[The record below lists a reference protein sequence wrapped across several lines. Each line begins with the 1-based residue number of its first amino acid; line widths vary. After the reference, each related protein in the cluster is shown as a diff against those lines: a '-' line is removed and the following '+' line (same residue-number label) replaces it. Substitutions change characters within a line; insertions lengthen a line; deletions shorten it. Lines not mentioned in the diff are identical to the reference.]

1 MLKLTKLLDLRHSQL
16 SSLPPPHRL
25 PVTNAL
31 NTLCSILGPDP
42 SDRGFVLYVEEKD
55 TLSEINNACCRD
67 ISTSLEG
74 AFLDGNC
81 LIGVV
86 LWGNS
91 GEGVTIVCPDQ
102 KGYAEEVANVL
113 RKHL

>member
-1 MLKLTKLLDLRHSQL
+1 MLKLTSPSQL
-16 SSLPPPHRL
+16 SSLPPPYRQS
-25 PVTNAL
+25 VINAL
-31 NTLCSILGPDP
+31 NNLCSILGPDL
-42 SDRGFVLYVEEKD
+42 SEDRGFVVFVEEND
-55 TLSEINNACCRD
+55 TLADINHACHRD

-74 AFLDGNC
+74 AFMDGNC

-91 GEGVTIVCPDQ
+91 GEGVTIVCPNVD
-102 KGYAEEVANVL
+102 GYAEEVAEVL

>member
-1 MLKLTKLLDLRHSQL
+1 MLKLTSPSQL
-16 SSLPPPHRL
+16 SSLPPPYRPPTL
-25 PVTNAL
+25 NAL
-31 NTLCSILGPDP
+31 KNLPPSPDP
-42 SDRGFVLYVEEKD
+42 SDRGFVLFVEEND
-55 TLSEINNACCRD
+55 TLTEINHACCRD

-91 GEGVTIVCPDQ
+91 GDGVTIVCPDQ
-102 KGYAEEVANVL
+102 EGYAEEIAEVL
-113 RKHL
+113 RRHLGGEP

>member
-1 MLKLTKLLDLRHSQL
+1 MQKFTSLSDSQL
-16 SSLPPPHRL
+16 SSMPPPYRQS
-25 PVTNAL
+25 VTNAHQ
-31 NTLCSILGPDP
+31 NLCTILGPDHP
-42 SDRGFVLYVEEKD
+42 DRGFVVFVEEND
-55 TLSEINNACCRD
+55 TLKDINIACCRD
-67 ISTSLEG
+67 LDIALEG

-91 GEGVTIVCPDQ
+91 GEGVTIVCPNVD
-102 KGYAEEVANVL
+102 GYADKVANIL

>member
-1 MLKLTKLLDLRHSQL
+1 MLKLTSPSQL
-16 SSLPPPHRL
+16 SSLPPPYRQA
-25 PVTNAL
+25 VKNAL
-31 NTLCSILGPDP
+31 KNLCFILVPDHP
-42 SDRGFVLYVEEKD
+42 DRGFVLFVEEND
-55 TLSEINNACCRD
+55 TLNDINQACHRD
-67 ISTSLEG
+67 ISTGLEG
-74 AFLDGNC
+74 TFLDGNC

-102 KGYAEEVANVL
+102 KGYAEEVAEIL

>member
-1 MLKLTKLLDLRHSQL
+1 MLKLKSTSDSQL
-16 SSLPPPHRL
+16 SSLPPPYRQ
-25 PVTNAL
+25 PVKNAL
-31 NTLCSILGPDP
+31 QNLCSILGPDP
-42 SDRGFVLYVEEKD
+42 SDRGFVVFVEEND
-55 TLSEINNACCRD
+55 TLADINNTCCRD
-67 ISTSLEG
+67 ISTALEG

-102 KGYAEEVANVL
+102 NGYAEEIAEVL

>member
-1 MLKLTKLLDLRHSQL
+1 MLKLTSLSQL
-16 SSLPPPHRL
+16 SRIPPPYRPPVKNALQNLPP
-25 PVTNAL
+25 TD
-31 NTLCSILGPDP
+31 GPDP
-42 SDRGFVLYVEEKD
+42 SDRGFVVFVEEND
-55 TLSEINNACCRD
+55 TLEDINHACHRD

-74 AFLDGNC
+74 TFLDGNC

-91 GEGVTIVCPDQ
+91 GDGVTIVCPDQ
-102 KGYAEEVANVL
+102 KGYADEITEVL

>member
-1 MLKLTKLLDLRHSQL
+1 MQKLTSPSQL
-16 SSLPPPHRL
+16 SSLSPPYRPPTL
-25 PVTNAL
+25 NAL
-31 NTLCSILGPDP
+31 QNLCSILDPDHP
-42 SDRGFVLYVEEKD
+42 DRGFVVFVEEND
-55 TLSEINNACCRD
+55 TLKDLNLACHRD

-91 GEGVTIVCPDQ
+91 GDGETIVCPDQ
-102 KGYAEEVANVL
+102 KGYAEEIAEVL
-113 RKHL
+113 RKHLSKEV

>member
-1 MLKLTKLLDLRHSQL
+1 ALQNLL
-16 SSLPPPHRL
+16 
-25 PVTNAL
+25 
-31 NTLCSILGPDP
+31 SILGPDHF
-42 SDRGFVLYVEEKD
+42 DRGFVVFVEEND
-55 TLSEINNACCRD
+55 TLNDINNACCRD
-67 ISTSLEG
+67 LEISLEG

-102 KGYAEEVANVL
+102 EGYAEEIAEAL
-113 RKHL
+113 RRHLGGES